1 MNEKLEQAKDKI
13 AQGYGYNDWKGLEY
27 HYQIML
33 KSFIPK
39 AIWNQVAERYHELME
54 SSVNER
60 FDEITKYDLSEI
72 TEDIKDEFIDTYI
85 KTTGEM
91 GMRIFMMF
99 GLTNKIEAMMI
110 NDANKDEFIFSFKKL
125 PTKPKQ

>member
-1 MNEKLEQAKDKI
+1 MNEKLEQAKEIIARQHGFKSWKGIMINLSSLNSDKI
-13 AQGYGYNDWKGLEY
+13 
-27 HYQIML
+27 I
-33 KSFIPK
+33 S
-39 AIWNQVAERYHELME
+39 QVAERYHELME
-54 SSVNER
+54 NSVNER

-125 PTKPKQ
+125 PTPPKQ